1 MEVKNEL
8 FVRNNN
14 LRDGWFSLGNQLG
27 EDILQ
32 WNNTILCNNWK
43 SILIGNKAYK
53 SRIKGNFDLYEN
65 CFIIYQ
71 RYRKWFWIK
80 K

>member
-14 LRDGWFSLGNQLG
+14 LRNRWLNLDNQLE

-32 WNNTILCNNWK
+32 WNNTIFCIIEKN
-43 SILIGNKAYK
+43 ILIGNKAYK
-53 SRIKGNFDLYEN
+53 SRIKGNFDLCEN

-71 RYRKWFWIK
+71 RYRK
-80 K
+80 